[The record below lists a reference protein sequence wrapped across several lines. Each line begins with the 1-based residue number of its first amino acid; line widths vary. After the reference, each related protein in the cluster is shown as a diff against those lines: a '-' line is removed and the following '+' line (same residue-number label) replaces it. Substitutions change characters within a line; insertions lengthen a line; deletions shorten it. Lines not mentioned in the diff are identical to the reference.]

1 MVVSVSVDVLLDP
14 RSSEQKVLTSF
25 WCSAEQKY
33 RSTPACAQA
42 LQRRVEGVPHTQHF
56 FSSACELMARETKC
70 GRNFD
75 EKRSRSSRSEAQ
87 HEDGGLSSKGSAE
100 LVRSLTV

>member
-42 LQRRVEGVPHTQHF
+42 LQRMVEGIPHTQHF
-56 FSSACELMARETKC
+56 FSVCELMASERVLLAV
-70 GRNFD
+70 GG
-75 EKRSRSSRSEAQ
+75 SSY
-87 HEDGGLSSKGSAE
+87 
-100 LVRSLTV
+100 